1 MLETFKESGTYSKS
15 VHSLS
20 ASKYIVLCLSSPRL
34 HFLLDFLNEVYA
46 QENTRLGTVILSP
59 VVADR
64 MVDTRLSSTR
74 WRKRVIMLTGSA
86 LRPLDLDRAG
96 VKKCTA
102 CFVIS
107 DRHSDEPEASDQET
121 ILRAHSIHS
130 YSPKCKL
137 YIYLLKV
144 ENKPLVSFA
153 QNVVCEGE
161 LKHAYTLLTV
171 CVQASQRSLVC
182 CYTLPQQLR
191 EERMQY
197 ITIAL
202 GTKYTT

>member
-1 MLETFKESGTYSKS
+1 MLLITITTVGYGDFSPGTWLGRALTLVVIFTVLLYLPGTVGEMLETFKESGTYSKS

-137 YIYLLKV
+137 Y
-144 ENKPLVSFA
+144 STF
-153 QNVVCEGE
+153 
-161 LKHAYTLLTV
+161 
-171 CVQASQRSLVC
+171 
-182 CYTLPQQLR
+182 
-191 EERMQY
+191 
-197 ITIAL
+197 
-202 GTKYTT
+202 